1 MDLCGCAK
9 PENGG
14 TLIVMGRAFPQ
25 YIGDLDKSGGVPIT
39 GTSHPQGQTD
49 RLKSYPPKPEGAP
62 GLPRRTTKAT
72 PAATRH

>member
-25 YIGDLDKSGGVPIT
+25 YIGDLDKSVV
-39 GTSHPQGQTD
+39 SLD
-49 RLKSYPPKPEGAP
+49 SVYERA
-62 GLPRRTTKAT
+62 TK
-72 PAATRH
+72 